1 MPSARRLWCER
12 RATCTAAS
20 RRWRYATS
28 RWCDA
33 RSTGSGACCSSLG
46 YGGYS
51 DVAAATASAGRSSR
65 RRHRRR
71 ELQEAR
77 DRQAI
82 GALEAVE
89 PIEHR
94 QEVPVP
100 LFAHP
105 LPNAPNKRDALTT
118 PCGRSAERGRRARV
132 QRRVRGESLQPSD
145 ELIDRPRV
153 HPTAC
158 VRTCTIPRRPLC
170 RSRTRAARAALY
182 ARKTRLRLRDRRWAV
197 RPEPPPHPANRQ
209 SPPPPQQ
216 RQARSGRL
224 CEREKRKRALSV
236 WRAAARRTI
245 AASVNMVGGDGCHSR
260 SELRSR

>member
-33 RSTGSGACCSSLG
+33 RSTGSGACSSSLG

-51 DVAAATASAGRSSR
+51 DAAAATASAGRSSR

-77 DRQAI
+77 DRQAV

-94 QEVPVP
+94 QEVPVA

-132 QRRVRGESLQPSD
+132 QRRVRGESLQPPD

-158 VRTCTIPRRPLC
+158 VRACTIPRGLC
-170 RSRTRAARAALY
+170 AAAEPEPRAQRCMHARLACACAIVAGQYGLNLHLILRIGNRHRRAAA
-182 ARKTRLRLRDRRWAV
+182 T
-197 RPEPPPHPANRQ
+197 
-209 SPPPPQQ
+209 SPQP
-216 RQARSGRL
+216 GG
-224 CEREKRKRALSV
+224 CEREKGKRALSV
-236 WRAAARRTI
+236 WRVAARRTI